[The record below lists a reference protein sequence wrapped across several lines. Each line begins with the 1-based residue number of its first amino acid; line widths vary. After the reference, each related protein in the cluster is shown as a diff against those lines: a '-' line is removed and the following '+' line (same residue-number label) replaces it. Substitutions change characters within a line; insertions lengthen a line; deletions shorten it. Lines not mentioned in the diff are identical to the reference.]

1 MVNDNCKMS
10 EEELERALKCDAGV
24 PPEHRG
30 VVGVVVP
37 ASGHGTVVERPPV
50 AAASIK
56 HPERASKG
64 TLFERLDALEDEV
77 ALLKKLLGV

>member
-1 MVNDNCKMS
+1 MDDN
-10 EEELERALKCDAGV
+10 ELERALKCDAAV
-24 PPEHRG
+24 PSEHRG

-37 ASGHGTVVERPPV
+37 ASGHCAVVGCPPAV
-50 AAASIK
+50 AASME